1 MADVEKR
8 VRPEEEAAEQGELV
22 GPLPPP
28 ASEDGAD
35 GDGGELVGPQL
46 PKQKKRK
53 VLQFEQQ
60 YLATLPCAQMY
71 ERSYMHRD
79 TVTHVLVTP
88 SDFIITASVD
98 GCLKFWKKQIEGIE
112 FVKVYRAHVGAVDGL
127 ACSCDGSLL
136 ASLSRDQTVK
146 VYDVLNFDMIV
157 MLRTPYVPGCCEWI
171 CKRGEAAG
179 RLAITDFNS
188 GDIRVYDTR
197 SGCNDPQETL
207 QVHRA
212 PVTAM
217 RYNPVFDTVISAD
230 SNGFLEYWSGSS
242 YQAPAPPTVSFT
254 MKLDTDLFE
263 LVKAKT
269 SAHCLEVSKDGQQ
282 FVAVCADK
290 RLRVFRFQQ
299 GKLRRVYNETQEAT
313 NELQKSGAEAF
324 VLEDIDFGRRLA
336 VEKELAMAEGAP
348 APNAVFDDSGNFLI
362 YPSLLGIK
370 VVNLVTNQCCKVLG
384 KVENTERFLRVAL
397 YQGKKNKLKMP
408 TPELVDKMAPPDPT
422 LIACAFKRQR
432 LYLFSRREPKD
443 IEEGQDASGAAAA
456 AAGKCPASHQAAAP
470 LNMSRAR
477 DVFNEKPSLED
488 MMAAEGEAG
497 GPLVLPRGVII
508 HTTKG
513 DITIK
518 LFPDECPR
526 TVENFTTHAKN
537 GYYDGLL
544 FHRVVKGFMIQ
555 TGDPL
560 GDGTGGESIWG
571 GEFEDEFNKT
581 LRHDRPGILSMANCG
596 PNTNGSQFFITTTP
610 CSWLDN
616 KHTVF
621 GRVTKGMDVVQAIEK
636 AKVDKKTDKPFE
648 DIKMSNFTLLDTI
661 MER

>member
-8 VRPEEEAAEQGELV
+8 VRPEEEAAEHEELV

-53 VLQFEQQ
+53 
-60 YLATLPCAQMY
+60 
-71 ERSYMHRD
+71 
-79 TVTHVLVTP
+79 VTP

-112 FVKVYRAHVGAVDGL
+112 FVKVYRAHVGAVDGESYLARDPAQPSPAQPSPALPRPAPPGLAQPASHYTTPPWQPATGCLNVMACAGL

-432 LYLFSRREPKD
+432 LYLFS
-443 IEEGQDASGAAAA
+443 S
-456 AAGKCPASHQAAAP
+456 SH
-470 LNMSRAR
+470 
-477 DVFNEKPSLED
+477 
-488 MMAAEGEAG
+488 
-497 GPLVLPRGVII
+497 VLLI
-508 HTTKG
+508 HTMVPCHGEQG